1 MMTAGEVKNIDN
13 NNTGRFTNKMKSAL
27 TERTQIVVINRIN
40 V

>member
-1 MMTAGEVKNIDN
+1 MMTAGGVKNIDN
-13 NNTGRFTNKMKSAL
+13 NNTGRFRYKMKSAL